1 MNTVFFNKLKNK
13 AYRGR
18 MVFIQSLA
26 RLSSAVVASSVV
38 AFTMASSVL
47 TSSVATSFVTTS
59 FAGLFLTGSLA
70 ATASPARTTNRQIPD
85 SWEQSAERE
94 AGRHPSLSAES
105 ETESVPSLTA
115 GEEAERHLSAR
126 GGSHAE
132 ISPAPPVETTTVT
145 YPSAPDL
152 ATSPY
157 FDVEANG
164 RKVWTEKIGAGGL
177 EDLNVARFS
186 CAGRQEITV
195 TASEAITHYVIRPKS
210 RGVRAQVEGRE
221 LRFTLDGPQK
231 LYIEVNDLPHLAVFA
246 DPLEENPPLEGTPGV
261 VYYGPG
267 HHQVGEITLQS
278 HQTIYIAAGAVV
290 QANIRGKDVQ
300 QVKIAGRGSLNG
312 NIRIDRAEDL
322 EVEGIF
328 IRNTKGWSNTLTD
341 CRRSVYRNVKVF
353 SYEGVWGLDGINPIS
368 CKDFL
373 IDDCFIRTRDDCI
386 SIKSPT
392 RREGDLDTDSIRV
405 ERCVLVGWD
414 HADGVTLG
422 FELQGGRVRKVHVRD
437 CDILR
442 AWGQGRTGGHAAFSI
457 VCDGASEVS
466 DIWFENIRVE
476 ADIEYKNLEI
486 ILTEGSRYGDGRIGS
501 IRDIHLSHIEWEH
514 PHKPFVIAGVPS
526 QWVENVTF
534 RNCYVAGKLLTKLD
548 DADFQTEFVR
558 GIRFVPGGEDSRER
572 YPSTGVS
579 SETPIPGLRRQMPS
593 TTPSITH

>member
-1 MNTVFFNKLKNK
+1 M
-13 AYRGR
+13 
-18 MVFIQSLA
+18 
-26 RLSSAVVASSVV
+26 
-38 AFTMASSVL
+38 
-47 TSSVATSFVTTS
+47 TTS
-59 FAGLFLTGSLA
+59 FTGLCLTGSLA
-70 ATASPARTTNRQIPD
+70 ALASPARAANGQIPGN
-85 SWEQSAERE
+85 WELSTEWE
-94 AGRHPSLSAES
+94 AGRYTSLSAES
-105 ETESVPSLTA
+105 ETGSAPSLTA
-115 GEEAERHLSAR
+115 GRKAEEHPSAR
-126 GGSHAE
+126 EGSHAE
-132 ISPAPPVETTTVT
+132 ISLALPLETTTVT
-145 YPSAPDL
+145 YPAVPGL
-152 ATSPY
+152 TASPY
-157 FDVEANG
+157 FHVEANG
-164 RKVWTEKIGAGGL
+164 REVWTEKIGTGGL

-186 CAGRQEITV
+186 CTGRQEITV

-210 RGVRAQVEGRE
+210 RGIRAKVEGRE

-246 DPLEENPPLEGTPGV
+246 DPLEENPPREGASGV
-261 VYYGPG
+261 VYYGSG

-290 QANIRGKDVQ
+290 QANIRGKDVR
-300 QVKIAGRGSLNG
+300 QVKIAGRGSLDG

-373 IDDCFIRTRDDCI
+373 IDNCFIRTRDDCI

-501 IRDIHLSHIEWEH
+501 IRNIHLSHIEWEH

-526 QWVENVTF
+526 QLVENVTF

-572 YPSTGVS
+572 YPATGVS
-579 SETPIPGLRRQMPS
+579 SETPIPGLRRQTPS
-593 TTPSITH
+593 TPPSITH